1 MKKKRTIIIIC
12 SAVIAVLSAAVL
24 WATLVPGKSNEPEQ
38 ASSLAD
44 SSIAEPVTESI
55 ADESV
60 TVPEI
65 SVDESSEDIP
75 VVEVSDNGIDPNDT
89 SALTPIAE
97 DTSKDEPKPE
107 TSKEP
112 SEPAVSVA
120 TPVEE
125 STPKDDDNGNSG
137 GITIGG
143 GDNGNTE
150 KYNCGTKG
158 HHCDS
163 PEVHAFVL
171 NLELEGCPYCGK
183 HDCPSFYAVD
193 QWGGARYTPSECPE
207 YDIHKDPVY
216 YCQDCGKPVG
226 SGSKDKCVQYVT
238 ACYCPTC
245 GEWVEAWTCHSCG
258 E

>member
-1 MKKKRTIIIIC
+1 MKKKRTIIISC
-12 SAVIAVLSAAVL
+12 TAVLAVLFAAVL
-24 WATLVPGKSNEPEQ
+24 WAALVPGKSNEPEQ

-44 SSIAEPVTESI
+44 SSIAESVIVSI

-60 TVPEI
+60 TVPNI
-65 SVDESSEDIP
+65 SIDESSADVSET
-75 VVEVSDNGIDPNDT
+75 EVSESSIEEDDT
-89 SALTPIAE
+89 SALTPVAE
-97 DTSKDEPKPE
+97 DASKAEPKPE

-112 SEPAVSVA
+112 AEPAVSVA

-125 STPKDDDNGNSG
+125 STPKDDDNGNRG

-143 GDNGNTE
+143 GDNGNAE
-150 KYNCGTKG
+150 KYTCGAEG

-216 YCQDCGKPVG
+216 YCQECGKPTG
-226 SGSKDKCVQYVT
+226 DGRNGTCVQFVN
-238 ACYCPTC
+238 ACYCPLC
-245 GEWVEAWTCHSCG
+245 GEWVESWTCHSCK